1 MTLTEVNL
9 SGPDVQLNWNVQ
21 GTTAQYIDGT
31 FKLQTFPTIPAEY
44 TGWSLVGDLGSA
56 QQIKTGNTA
65 LIAGGVGLTSTA
77 SATDTLTIDL
87 DDTAVTPGAYSNAD
101 VTVDQQGRIISI
113 QDGASS
119 ARPYKSYVAN
129 F

>member
-77 SATDTLTIDL
+77 SATDLVPYL
-87 DDTAVTPGAYSNAD
+87 VVAS
-101 VTVDQQGRIISI
+101 GRILLGTP
-113 QDGASS
+113 QLAFG
-119 ARPYKSYVAN
+119 
-129 F
+129 